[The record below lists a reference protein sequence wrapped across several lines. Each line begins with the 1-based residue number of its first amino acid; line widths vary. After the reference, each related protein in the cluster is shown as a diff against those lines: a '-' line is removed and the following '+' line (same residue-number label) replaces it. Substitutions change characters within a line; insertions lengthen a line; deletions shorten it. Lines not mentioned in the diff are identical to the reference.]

1 MSLPSNRYLAVD
13 VLRGLTVAL
22 MIVVNMS
29 ISETLS
35 FGQLLHSTWN
45 GLTATDVVFPTFLF
59 VVGASMGFAQ
69 ERYAAQGL
77 GHFARKV
84 GTRAA
89 LIFLLGFIVSNFPFL
104 RIVDGQIVW
113 TGLHDLRIMGVLQRI
128 ALAYTI
134 ASLVTVRGKA
144 PGALIFSL
152 VVLVLNVIVPAL
164 FGNGTLAGSAA
175 LKLDLFVFGASH
187 LYQGDGV
194 PYDPEGLLGTLPSAV
209 NVLAGYMAIQ
219 YLRHHAVGRSLTV
232 RDLISPAAFG
242 AALILLA
249 VALQGS
255 LPLNKKLWTSTFV
268 LCTVGIDLIVLAA
281 LVLSLDIWKLR
292 GDVSGYCEVF
302 GKNALAIYMMA
313 ELLMSVAWTV
323 MVVTKPMFMWIYD
336 EVFAAIGTKWASL
349 VYALVFMQLCWS
361 IAWILDK
368 KRVYIRL

>member
-1 MSLPSNRYLAVD
+1 MSLPSNRCLAVD

-77 GHFARKV
+77 GYFARKV

-89 LIFLLGFIVSNFPFL
+89 LIFLLGFIVSNFPFM
-104 RIVDGQIVW
+104 RIMDGHIIW
-113 TGLHDLRIMGVLQRI
+113 TSLHDLRIMGVLQRI
-128 ALAYTI
+128 ALAYAI

-152 VVLVLNVIVPAL
+152 IVLILNVIVPAL

-187 LYQGDGV
+187 LYQGEGV

-219 YLRHHAVGRSLTV
+219 YLRHRATIGPLSL
-232 RDLISPAAFG
+232 RDLLPMAGLGFAFVVIVI
-242 AALILLA
+242 AF
-249 VALQGS
+249 QGW
-255 LPLNKKLWTSTFV
+255 LPLNKKLWTSSFV
-268 LCTVGIDLIVLAA
+268 LCTVGIDLVVLSA
-281 LVLSLDIWKLR
+281 LVL
-292 GDVSGYCEVF
+292 
-302 GKNALAIYMMA
+302 
-313 ELLMSVAWTV
+313 
-323 MVVTKPMFMWIYD
+323 FMWVYD
-336 EVFAAIGTKWASL
+336 EVFAAIGGKWASL

-368 KRVYIRL
+368 RKSISGCNPSAMVLLPVRRCFSAQGVQPMAGFQAKEPHLVLLHLILPRA